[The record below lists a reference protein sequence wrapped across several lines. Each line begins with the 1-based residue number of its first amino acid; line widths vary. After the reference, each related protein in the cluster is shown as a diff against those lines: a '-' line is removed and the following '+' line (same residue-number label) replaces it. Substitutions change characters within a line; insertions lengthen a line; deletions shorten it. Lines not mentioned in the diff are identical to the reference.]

1 MKTRSA
7 PDLPVVPVPAGA
19 PPRAAGP
26 LRLGR
31 TVAVP
36 VDGRA
41 LLVSVALL
49 VLLAVA
55 AVATLSL
62 GRLGIPPRDLP
73 SALFGEPRGMDKLIL
88 DRLRG
93 PRLVT
98 GIGAGAAFGVAG
110 ALFQSV
116 TRNPLGSPDVIGL
129 SGGAGA
135 GAATVALL
143 APGFPVSI
151 GALVGAVVA
160 MAVVYLATGTGF
172 RDPGRLVVAGIGV
185 SALTA
190 ALTQYVVYAVERD
203 QATVLSSYLNGSL
216 ATRDWTDASTIWGLL
231 LVAVPLALLI
241 SRSLTISEMGD
252 ELTTALGTDPHRTR
266 TAAVVLS
273 TALAAGA
280 VTVAGPIAFI
290 SLTAPQ
296 IARRLA
302 PAPGPRIALSA
313 LTGATLLVLADL
325 AAQHLPLTDD
335 LPVGI
340 YTMALGG
347 VYLGYLLVREW
358 KKGTL

>member
-1 MKTRSA
+1 MKA
-7 PDLPVVPVPAGA
+7 DGLPNAPAG
-19 PPRAAGP
+19 PV
-26 LRLGR
+26 
-31 TVAVP
+31 TVAPAARPTGLLRVGRVVALP

-41 LLVSVALL
+41 VLVVAGLLALL
-49 VLLAVA
+49 VVA
-55 AVATLSL
+55 GTATLCL
-62 GRLGIPPRDLP
+62 GRLGIPLADLP
-73 SALFGEPRGMDKLIL
+73 AAVTGGAEGMDGLVVN
-88 DRLRG
+88 RLRG

-98 GIGAGAAFGVAG
+98 AIGTGAAFAVAG
-110 ALFQSV
+110 TLFQSV
-116 TRNPLGSPDVIGL
+116 TRNPLGSPDVIGV

-143 APGFPVSI
+143 APATPVSL
-151 GALVGAVVA
+151 GALVGAVLA
-160 MAVVYLATGTGF
+160 MVVVYLATGTGF

-185 SALTA
+185 AALTA

-203 QATVLSSYLNGSL
+203 QATVLTAYLNGSL
-216 ATRDWTDASTIWGLL
+216 ATRSWTDAGTVWALL
-231 LVAVPLALLI
+231 LVVVPGALFL
-241 SRSLTISEMGD
+241 SRGLTLGEMGD
-252 ELTTALGTDPHRTR
+252 ELSTALGAEPRRTR

-290 SLTAPQ
+290 ALTAPQ

-302 PAPGPRIALSA
+302 PAPGPRIVVSA
-313 LTGATLLVLADL
+313 VTGATLLVLADL
-325 AAQHLPLTDD
+325 AAQQLPLTDD

-347 VYLGYLLVREW
+347 IYLGHLLVREW

>member
-1 MKTRSA
+1 MKTRTVPDPGSPTEPVA
-7 PDLPVVPVPAGA
+7 PSRPPA
-19 PPRAAGP
+19 R

-31 TVAVP
+31 VVALP

-41 LLVSVALL
+41 LLVSAGLL

-55 AVATLSL
+55 SAATLTL
-62 GRLGIPPRDLP
+62 GRLGIALADLP
-73 SALFGEPRGMDKLIL
+73 SAVTGGAEGMDKLIVN
-88 DRLRG
+88 RLRG

-98 GIGAGAAFGVAG
+98 GIGAGAAFAVAG

-135 GAATVALL
+135 GAALVALL
-143 APGFPVSI
+143 APGFPVSV
-151 GALVGAVVA
+151 GALVGAVGA
-160 MAVVYLATGTGF
+160 MGVVYAATGTGF

-185 SALTA
+185 A
-190 ALTQYVVYAVERD
+190 ALAAAVTQYVVYAVERD
-203 QATVLSSYLNGSL
+203 QATVLTSYLNGSL
-216 ATRDWTDASTIWGLL
+216 ATRSWTDVSTIWTLL
-231 LVAVPLALLI
+231 LVAVPLTLLL
-241 SRSLTISEMGD
+241 SRGLTIGEMGD
-252 ELTTALGTDPHRTR
+252 ELSTALGTDPQRTR

-290 SLTAPQ
+290 ALTAPQ

-302 PAPGPRIALSA
+302 PAPGPRIMVSA
-313 LTGATLLVLADL
+313 VTGAVLLVLADL
-325 AAQHLPLTDD
+325 AAQHMPLTDD

-340 YTMALGG
+340 YTMGIGG
-347 VYLGYLLVREW
+347 IYLGYLLIREW